1 MKKKTVYLSD
11 EILEKLEGC
20 TNLSARLTELIE
32 KGLEYE
38 TINKDKLKELNMD
51 TVMQYLIQKYQ
62 QRKTKQ
68 EEDTVHV
75 R

>member
-1 MKKKTVYLSD
+1 MNKKTIYLSD
-11 EILEKLEGC
+11 ETLEKLRGC

-38 TINKDKLKELNMD
+38 AMNKDKLKELNMD
-51 TVMQYLIQKYQ
+51 TVMQFLIDKYQ
-62 QRKTKQ
+62 QRKTKRGA
-68 EEDTVHV
+68 DTVHV